1 MEKKAVERFCRH
13 EYHKAVL
20 KLKGLRGPTVIEQ
33 LSSDAAKMRA
43 ENRTMLLKVVKSKVF
58 G

>member
-1 MEKKAVERFCRH
+1 M
-13 EYHKAVL
+13 L
-20 KLKGLRGPTVIEQ
+20 KLKGLRGPAVIEQ